1 MIVCVAEKPS
11 VGKEIAKVLGASK
24 SHDGY
29 MEGNGYQVTWTFG
42 HLCCLKAPED
52 YNKEW
57 KLWRLKDLPLI
68 PDRFGIKLIA
78 DKGVRKQFDV
88 IKKLYGSAS
97 EIINCGDAGQEGELI
112 QRWVMQ
118 KAGVKCPVRRLWI
131 SSLTE
136 ESIRDGFRHLRPSSD
151 YTNLYY
157 AGLARACSDWML
169 GMSASRLYTLAYSRR
184 SGGKHQVFSI
194 GRVQT
199 PTLAMIVRRDDE
211 IEHFKPKPYWM
222 LSCTYRDTQFSSAA
236 GKIENEAKARLLLG
250 NVKDQAFTVTSVSKK
265 QETENPPQLYD
276 LTSLQVECNKR
287 FGMSAKISLDI
298 IQTLYEKKVSTYP
311 RVDTK
316 YLTGDIYTKCPGIIK
331 ELRQGVFA
339 GLPDTCFPTGTL
351 TRSPRVFNDSK
362 VTDHHA
368 IIPTGVNALRAGLQ
382 PREMK
387 VYQLIAARFVSV
399 FLPPGKSAK
408 TVVQG
413 RAGGIT
419 FNATGRTVLEEGW
432 HSIYRAAGLP
442 LPGKKDKVIPAFKE
456 GEAGPQTPC
465 LERKMT
471 TPPKRFTEATLLQA
485 METAGKL
492 VDDDEMREAM
502 KENGIGRPSSR
513 AAIIENIIKRGYVSR
528 SGKTDLVSTSTGRQ
542 LIGVIQ
548 FELLKSPALTGTWER
563 KIRMIESGKY
573 NLQNFIEEIKGKLT
587 EMISAVKNDPSSDFA
602 KVLERDSDPLIGK
615 PCPLC
620 KKGKIYKGQYG
631 YFCSRYKLG
640 CKWKKKL

>member
-11 VGKEIAKVLGASK
+11 VGKEIARVLGANR

-42 HLCCLKAPED
+42 HLCCLKSPED

-57 KLWRLKDLPLI
+57 KHWNLKDLPLI
-68 PDRFGIKLIA
+68 PERFGIKLIP
-78 DKGVRKQFDV
+78 DKGIRKQFEIV
-88 IKKLYGSAS
+88 KKLYSKAS

-131 SSLTE
+131 SSLTT
-136 ESIRDGFRHLRPSSD
+136 ESIREGFRHLHPSSD

-157 AGLARACSDWML
+157 AGLARACSDWLL
-169 GMSASRLYTLAYSRR
+169 GMSASRLYTLAYSNK
-184 SGGKHQVFSI
+184 SAGKHQVFSI

-199 PTLAMIVRRDDE
+199 PTLAMIVGRDAE
-211 IEHFKPKPYWM
+211 IENFKPSPYWV
-222 LSCTYRDTQFSSAA
+222 LSTVYRNTVFASDL
-236 GKIENEAKARLLLG
+236 GKIENEAKARLVLSGLKG
-250 NVKDQAFTVTSVSKK
+250 IPFIITGVDKK
-265 QETENPPQLYD
+265 QEIENPPQLYD

-287 FGMSAKISLDI
+287 YGMSAKISLDI
-298 IQTLYEKKVSTYP
+298 IQSLYEKKVSTYP

-316 YLTGDIYTKCPGIIK
+316 YLTDDIYRKCPEIINGLK
-331 ELRQGVFA
+331 SGVFS
-339 GLPDTCFPTGTL
+339 GYSDDCFPNGEL
-351 TRSPRVFNDSK
+351 TKSPRVFDNSK

-368 IIPTGVNALRAGLQ
+368 IIPTGVDALKAGLQ

-387 VYQLIAARFVSV
+387 VYMLIAARFVSV
-399 FLPPGKSAK
+399 FLPAGKSAH
-408 TVVQG
+408 TVVTAT
-413 RAGGIT
+413 AGDVK
-419 FNATGRTVLEEGW
+419 FKASGRTILDEGW
-432 HSIYRAAGLP
+432 HRIYKAASLP
-442 LPGKKDKVIPAFKE
+442 VQGKKDKVIPQFAK
-456 GEAGPQTPC
+456 GETGSQVPR
-465 LERKMT
+465 LEKKMT
-471 TPPKRFTEATLLQA
+471 TPPKRYTEATLLQA

-492 VDDDEMREAM
+492 VDDEQMREAM

-513 AAIIENIIKRGYVSR
+513 AAIIENIIKRGYVVR
-528 SGKTDLVSTSTGRQ
+528 SGKTDLVSTTTGRQ

-563 KIRMIESGKY
+563 KIRQIEAGKY
-573 NLQNFIEEIKGKLT
+573 NLQDFIKEIKAKLT
-587 EMISAVKNDPSSDFA
+587 DMITAVRNDSSSDYGR
-602 KVLERDSDPLIGK
+602 VLERDNDPMIGK

-620 KKGKIYKGQYG
+620 GKGRIYKGKYG

-640 CKWKKKL
+640 CKWKKKI